1 MNCVE
6 WEERVALHAGGDLA
20 AGEAAA
26 VEEHLGECPGC
37 QVLWSGLR
45 EDLAALRAAHADLPD
60 AAHFTA
66 VRSRVMAEL
75 ESQARPWW
83 KRSWVYGFAAVV
95 AALLVFLAIPSRGP
109 VPVPPRILA
118 TIPPAPLF
126 FNHPPAPAPEP
137 ALPPRHHRDV
147 ALVASA
153 QREPVTVK
161 LQTSNPNIV
170 IYWIA
175 N

>member
-20 AGEAAA
+20 GGEAAV
-26 VEEHLGECPGC
+26 VEQHLGECPAC

-45 EDLAALRAAHADLPD
+45 EDLSMLKAAHAELPA

-75 ESQARPWW
+75 ERQARPWW
-83 KRSWVYGFAAVV
+83 KWSWIYGFAAV
-95 AALLVFLAIPSRGP
+95 AAILMLLAVWPRGP
-109 VPVPPRILA
+109 VPVAPRILA
-118 TIPPAPLF
+118 SIPEAPLVVAAA
-126 FNHPPAPAPEP
+126 PAPAP
-137 ALPPRHHRDV
+137 PPRPHRERV
-147 ALVASA
+147 LLAAA
-153 QREPVTVK
+153 HREPLTIK
-161 LQTSNPNIV
+161 MQTADPNIV

>member
-83 KRSWVYGFAAVV
+83 KGLWVFGSAAAM
-95 AALLVFLAIPSRGP
+95 AALVVLLAVWPRGP
-109 VPVPPRILA
+109 VPVAPRILA
-118 TIPPAPLF
+118 SIPAAPLVLAPLPPAA
-126 FNHPPAPAPEP
+126 APAPVRPRREA
-137 ALPPRHHRDV
+137 ALLAAAR
-147 ALVASA
+147 
-153 QREPVTVK
+153 REPLTIK